1 MFTRPWNIVFKHDL
15 KQNDLKACSNVRK
28 IHAFMERNSGYTKY
42 NQNQLYSET
51 LCANGDVSV
60 MNTSFRKKSTSYTG
74 VGFVA
79 HLGCKWNQ
87 MKN

>member
-1 MFTRPWNIVFKHDL
+1 MILWR
-15 KQNDLKACSNVRK
+15 
-28 IHAFMERNSGYTKY
+28 ERVSYAKY

-51 LCANGDVSV
+51 LCANGDVSE
-60 MNTSFRKKSTSYTG
+60 MNLSEKKSTSYTG